1 MTIPNY
7 NEDELQ
13 EVARKLVS
21 NFSQIKVWCFDAEM
35 GAGKT
40 TLTKKICEELGVQDE
55 MSSPTF
61 SIVNEYLTENGED
74 IYHFD
79 FYRLK
84 DMEEALDIG
93 VEDYLYSGNLCL
105 LEWPEIIQP
114 LLPDEYLQINIKLVG
129 DNTRSLTA
137 QPNERIV

>member
-7 NEDELQ
+7 NEEELQ
-13 EVARKLVS
+13 EVARKLIS
-21 NFSQIKVWCFDAEM
+21 NFSHIKVWCFDAEM

-40 TLTKKICEELGVQDE
+40 TLTKAICKELGVKDE

-61 SIVNEYLTENGED
+61 SIVNEYLSDDGND

-84 DMEEALDIG
+84 DFEEALDIG

-105 LEWPEIIQP
+105 LEWPEIIES
-114 LLPDEYLQINIKLVG
+114 LLPDEYLQISIKLVG

-137 QPNERIV
+137 QPT

>member
-1 MTIPNY
+1 MTIANY

-13 EVARKLVS
+13 EVARKLIS
-21 NFSQIKVWCFDAEM
+21 NYGHIKVWCFDAEM

-40 TLTKKICEELGVQDE
+40 TLIKKICKELGVEGE

-61 SIVNEYLTENGED
+61 SIVNEYMINDNSE

-84 DMEEALDIG
+84 DIDEALDIG
-93 VEDYLYSGNLCL
+93 VEDYLFSENLCL
-105 LEWPEIIQP
+105 LEWPEIIAS
-114 LLPDEYLQINIKLVG
+114 LLPDDYLQISIKLVG

-137 QPNERIV
+137 QPT

>member
-7 NEDELQ
+7 SEDELQ
-13 EVARKLVS
+13 EVARKLLS
-21 NFSQIKVWCFDAEM
+21 NFGNIDVWCFDAEM

-40 TLTKKICEELGVQDE
+40 TLIKKICEEKGVQDE

-61 SIVNEYLTENGED
+61 SIVNEYQTDKGED

-84 DMEEALDIG
+84 DIEEAIDIG
-93 VEDYLYSGNLCL
+93 LEDYLFSGNLCL
-105 LEWPEIIQP
+105 LEWPEIIEP
-114 LLPDEYLQINIKLVG
+114 LLPDEYLQISIKLVG

-137 QPNERIV
+137 QPK

>member
-7 NEDELQ
+7 NEEELQ
-13 EVARKLVS
+13 EVARKLIS
-21 NFSQIKVWCFDAEM
+21 NFSHIKVWCFNAEM

-40 TLTKKICEELGVQDE
+40 TLAKKICKELGVKDE

-61 SIVNEYLTENGED
+61 GIVNEYLASDGKG

-84 DMEEALDIG
+84 DIEEAIDIG
-93 VEDYLYSGNLCL
+93 VEEYLYSGNLCL
-105 LEWPEIIQP
+105 LEWPEIIDP
-114 LLPDEYLQINIKLVG
+114 LLPDEYLQISIKLVG

-137 QPNERIV
+137 QPK

>member
-13 EVARKLVS
+13 EVARKLIG
-21 NFSQIKVWCFDAEM
+21 NFRHLKVWCFYAEM

-40 TLTKKICEELGVQDE
+40 TLTKAICKELGVRDE

-61 SIVNEYLTENGED
+61 SIVNEYMTDKAED

-84 DMEEALDIG
+84 DIEEAMDIG
-93 VEDYLYSGNLCL
+93 VEDYLFSGKLCL
-105 LEWPEIIQP
+105 LEWPEIIEP
-114 LLPDEYLQINIKLVG
+114 LLPDEYLQISIKLVG

-137 QPNERIV
+137 QPK

>member
-13 EVARKLVS
+13 EVAKKLLS
-21 NFSQIKVWCFDAEM
+21 NFGNINVWCFDAEM

-40 TLTKKICEELGVQDE
+40 TLIKIICEEKGVQDE

-61 SIVNEYLTENGED
+61 SIVNEYLTDKGEE

-79 FYRLK
+79 FYRLE
-84 DMEEALDIG
+84 DVEEAIDIG
-93 VEDYLYSGNLCL
+93 LEEYLFSGNLCL
-105 LEWPEIIQP
+105 LEWPEIIEP
-114 LLPDEYLQINIKLVG
+114 LLPDEYLQISIKLVG

-137 QPNERIV
+137 QPK

>member
-7 NEDELQ
+7 NEEELQ
-13 EVARKLVS
+13 EVARKLIS
-21 NFSQIKVWCFDAEM
+21 NFSAIKVWCLQGEM
-35 GAGKT
+35 GSGKT
-40 TLTKKICEELGVQDE
+40 TLCKKFGSELGVIDD

-61 SIVNEYLTENGED
+61 SIVNEYGTTKEED

-84 DMEEALDIG
+84 NLEEALDIG
-93 VEDYLYSGNLCL
+93 VEDYFYYGNRCL
-105 LEWPEIIQP
+105 IEWPDIIES
-114 LLPDEYLQINIKLVG
+114 LLPANYLQINIKLVG

-137 QPNERIV
+137 KPK

>member
-7 NEDELQ
+7 NEDELH
-13 EVARKLVS
+13 EVARKLLS
-21 NFSQIKVWCFDAEM
+21 NFGQIKVWCFDAEM

-40 TLTKKICEELGVQDE
+40 TLIKQICKELGVEDE
-55 MSSPTF
+55 MGSPTF
-61 SIVNEYLTENGED
+61 SIVNEYESGRGAE

-84 DMEEALDIG
+84 DIGEAMDIG

-105 LEWPEIIQP
+105 LEWPEIIAP
-114 LLPDEYLQINIKLVG
+114 LLPDEYLQISIKLVG

-137 QPNERIV
+137 QPNERNV

>member
-1 MTIPNY
+1 MTIANY
-7 NEDELQ
+7 NEDELN
-13 EVARKLVS
+13 EVARKLIS
-21 NFSQIKVWCFDAEM
+21 NFGHIKVWCFEAEM

-40 TLTKKICEELGVQDE
+40 TLTKKICTELGVEDE

-61 SIVNEYLTENGED
+61 SIINEYQTGNGTD

-84 DMEEALDIG
+84 DMEEAIDIG
-93 VEDYLYSGNLCL
+93 VEDYLFSGNLCL
-105 LEWPEIIQP
+105 LEWPAIIEP
-114 LLPDEYLQINIKLVG
+114 LLPDEYLQISIKLVG
-129 DNTRSLTA
+129 DKTRSLTA

>member
-7 NEDELQ
+7 NEEELQ
-13 EVARKLVS
+13 EVARKLIS
-21 NFSQIKVWCFDAEM
+21 NFGHIKVWCFDAEM

-40 TLTKKICEELGVQDE
+40 TLTKKICEELGVEDE

-61 SIVNEYLTENGED
+61 SIVNEYLTKNGED

-79 FYRLK
+79 FYRLE

-93 VEDYLYSGNLCL
+93 VEDYLFSGNLCL
-105 LEWPEIIQP
+105 LEWPAIIEP
-114 LLPDEYLQINIKLVG
+114 LLPDEYLQISIKLVG

-137 QPNERIV
+137 QPK

>member
-7 NEDELQ
+7 NEEELQ
-13 EVARKLVS
+13 EVARKLIS
-21 NFSQIKVWCFDAEM
+21 NFGQIKVWCFDAEM

-40 TLTKKICEELGVQDE
+40 TLTKQICRELGVGDE

-61 SIVNEYLTENGED
+61 SIVNEYQTESGQE

-84 DMEEALDIG
+84 DMEEAMDIG
-93 VEDYLYSGNLCL
+93 VEDYLFSGNLCL
-105 LEWPEIIQP
+105 LEWPAIIEP
-114 LLPDEYLQINIKLVG
+114 LLPDEYLQISIKLVG

-137 QPNERIV
+137 QPK

>member
-7 NEDELQ
+7 HKDELT

-21 NFSQIKVWCFDAEM
+21 NFIEVPVWCFYAEM

-40 TLTKKICEELGVQDE
+40 TLIKAICKELKVMDE

-61 SIVNEYLTENGED
+61 SIVNQYETESGSS
-74 IYHFD
+74 IFHFD

-84 DMEEALDIG
+84 KVEEAIEIG
-93 VEDYLYSGNLCL
+93 VEDYFFSGDPCL
-105 LEWPEIIQP
+105 LEWPEMVEP
-114 LLPDEYLQINIKLVG
+114 FLPDQYLKINIKLVG
-129 DNTRSLTA
+129 DKTRSLTA
-137 QPNERIV
+137 QPV

>member
-13 EVARKLVS
+13 EVARKLLS
-21 NFSQIKVWCFDAEM
+21 NFGNINVWCFDAEM

-40 TLTKKICEELGVQDE
+40 TQIKKICEEKGVQDE

-61 SIVNEYLTENGED
+61 SIVNEYLTDKGEE

-79 FYRLK
+79 FYRLE
-84 DMEEALDIG
+84 DVEEAIDIG
-93 VEDYLYSGNLCL
+93 LEEYLFSGNLCL
-105 LEWPEIIQP
+105 LEWPEIIEP
-114 LLPDEYLQINIKLVG
+114 LLPDEYLQISIKLVG
-129 DNTRSLTA
+129 DNTRSLTT
-137 QPNERIV
+137 QPK

>member
-7 NEDELQ
+7 HESELQ
-13 EVARKLVS
+13 EVARKLLS
-21 NFSQIKVWCFDAEM
+21 NFGQIKVWCFDAEM

-40 TLTKKICEELGVQDE
+40 TLIKQLCQELGVTDE

-61 SIVNEYLTENGED
+61 SIVNEYESRKGAE

-79 FYRLK
+79 FYRLE
-84 DMEEALDIG
+84 DIEEAMDIG
-93 VEDYLYSGNLCL
+93 VEDYLFSGNLCL
-105 LEWPEIIQP
+105 LEWPEIIAP
-114 LLPDEYLQINIKLVG
+114 LLPDEYLQISIKLVG

-137 QPNERIV
+137 QPHERNV